1 MSDFLV
7 VTGLSGAGRSAAGD
21 VLEDMGWFIL
31 DNLPPSLLGSIADL
45 VDAPGSE
52 IQRVV
57 VGVGTGPY
65 HDEILQGIADLRER
79 VDRVRVLFLE
89 APREVLVRRY
99 ENTRRRH
106 PLDDG
111 SNRLTD
117 AIDREVGMLQPIKAE
132 ADVVL
137 NTADFNVHE
146 LRERIQTLFG
156 DDDDDRMH
164 ITLLSFGFK
173 HGLPRDTDM
182 VFDCRFL
189 PNPHWVPELRPFT
202 GLDQPVRDYVF
213 GKPET
218 QEFMKGLE
226 NLVLPLLPAFEKE
239 GKSYLTISLGCTG
252 GHHRSVAMTEALAET
267 LREQGFTPSVQH
279 RDIER

>member
-1 MSDFLV
+1 VSDFLV
-7 VTGLSGAGRSAAGD
+7 VTGLSGAGRSGAAD
-21 VLEDMGWFIL
+21 VLEDMGWFVL
-31 DNLPPSLLGSIADL
+31 DNLPPSLLSSIADL

-65 HDEILQGIADLRER
+65 HAEVLQSIDDLRSR

-111 SNRLTD
+111 SNRLTE
-117 AIDREVGMLQPIKAE
+117 AIDLEVELLQPLKAG
-132 ADVVL
+132 ADVVMDTGEL
-137 NTADFNVHE
+137 NVHE
-146 LRERIQTLFG
+146 LRERIQSLFG
-156 DDDDDRMH
+156 EEHDENLH
-164 ITLLSFGFK
+164 ITVLSFGFK

-189 PNPHWVPELRPFT
+189 PNPHWVPELRDLT
-202 GLDQPVRDYVF
+202 GLDKPVRDYVF
-213 GKPET
+213 DKPET
-218 QEFMKGLE
+218 QEFMKGLKT
-226 NLVLPLLPAFEKE
+226 LVLPLLPAFENE

-252 GHHRSVAMTEALAET
+252 GHHRSVAMAEALAAT
-267 LREQGFTPSVQH
+267 LREQGYTPSLQH

>member
-7 VTGLSGAGRSAAGD
+7 VTGYSGAGRSATGD

-52 IQRVV
+52 MHRVV
-57 VGVGTGPY
+57 VGVGIGPY
-65 HDEILQGIADLRER
+65 QDDVMPAIDELRQR
-79 VDRVRVLFLE
+79 ADRVRVLFLE
-89 APREVLVRRY
+89 ASRETLVTRY

-111 SNRLTD
+111 SNRLSE
-117 AIDREVGMLQPIKAE
+117 AIDRERELLQPLKAS
-132 ADVVL
+132 ADVVVDTGDL
-137 NTADFNVHE
+137 NVHE
-146 LRERIQTLFG
+146 LRDRIQALFG
-156 DDDDDRMH
+156 EEHDSSMH
-164 ITLLSFGFK
+164 ITLLSFGYK

-182 VFDCRFL
+182 IFDCRFL
-189 PNPHWVPELRPFT
+189 PNPHWVEELRAFT
-202 GLDQPVRDYVF
+202 GLDQPVKDFVF
-213 GKPET
+213 GKTET
-218 QEFMKGLE
+218 QEFMAGLE
-226 NLVLPLLPAFEKE
+226 NLIMPLLPAYEKE

-252 GHHRSVAMTEALAET
+252 GHHRSVAMVEALAEK
-267 LREQGFTPSVQH
+267 LRSQGHTPAVQH

>member
-213 GKPET
+213 GRPET